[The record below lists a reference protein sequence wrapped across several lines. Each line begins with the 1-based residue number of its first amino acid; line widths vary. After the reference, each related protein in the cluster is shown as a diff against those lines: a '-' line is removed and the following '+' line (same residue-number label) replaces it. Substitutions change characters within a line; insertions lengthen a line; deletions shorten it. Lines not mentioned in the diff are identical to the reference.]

1 MTIGSLRLVV
11 LAGLASAVL
20 APSLHAQTPTQP
32 PLVLAQPEPQNGAP
46 PVITLPDALERARTL
61 DAQFQSA
68 STDAQIARE
77 DRVQARAGLLPSF
90 SETTQYLGTQG
101 DTPLATGR
109 FVSNDGV
116 NLYRQWAVA
125 RGGLTAG
132 TFLRTPVKRA
142 QAAEARGRGAA
153 RNRQPRFGGDG
164 HGALLRAR
172 GSGTSLCDGAAG
184 GLNGPTLSRHCPTAT
199 ASGASRTKRRDQS
212 RYRLPATTAGVQRD
226 HATNGERAARAR
238 GSSFSDAERKLHGC
252 RRSEHAPGAAALR

>member
-1 MTIGSLRLVV
+1 
-11 LAGLASAVL
+11 
-20 APSLHAQTPTQP
+20 
-32 PLVLAQPEPQNGAP
+32 VLAQPEPQNGAP
-46 PVITLPDALERARTL
+46 PVITLQDALERARTL

-125 RGGLTAG
+125 RGELTAG

-142 QAAEARGRGAA
+142 QAAEAVAEARLEVASRGLAVTVTERYYALVAA
-153 RNRQPRFGGDG
+153 EHRF
-164 HGALLRAR
+164 
-172 GSGTSLCDGAAG
+172 
-184 GLNGPTLSRHCPTAT
+184 AT
-199 ASGASRTKRRDQS
+199 AQQAAS
-212 RYRLPATTAGVQRD
+212 TAQRFLD
-226 HATNGERAARAR
+226 IAQRQ
-238 GSSFSDAERKLHGC
+238 
-252 RRSEHAPGAAALR
+252 